1 MKLLNIIRIVKKSS
15 HTERDCVSA
24 LRLNSAPVSVAA
36 RKRGIPSLVACVGS
50 SSRRPKSV
58 QVALSDTDLFDS
70 EDSFAWPSDCW
81 LPPSFVDSLSCP
93 QSGRSGRRFLVPFS
107 LEDSQLSNSFMCGS
121 YRSGSRR
128 KAFTL
133 VELLVVIA
141 IIGILVGLLLPAV
154 QAAREAARRMQCS
167 NNLKQIGLATH
178 NFESAFKF
186 LPPAFIG
193 DNSDAVNSWPTWN
206 AIILPYVEAGNQYSL
221 IDTHYRVADWPVL
234 AYQTQLPFYLCPS
247 RPPAVLSVGDFAT
260 PGGSLTDY
268 AASFGTAAL
277 YINSIGA
284 IIPAV
289 PESITTDAAGKPY
302 LQKWKAQTRWASLTD
317 GTSNTTIFGEKHI
330 RPNSLRGKN
339 EDRSAFS
346 AVRNTHR
353 RMMGLY
359 QSGSTIEERPL
370 LPSTAQTPPLA
381 NSSFGSAHAGLCQ
394 FVLGD
399 GSVQS
404 LSNTTDLTVLTRLVV
419 RNDGEVVT
427 INN

>member
-1 MKLLNIIRIVKKSS
+1 MS
-15 HTERDCVSA
+15 
-24 LRLNSAPVSVAA
+24 RLFFFRSV
-36 RKRGIPSLVACVGS
+36 RPTR
-50 SSRRPKSV
+50 SRR
-58 QVALSDTDLFDS
+58 
-70 EDSFAWPSDCW
+70 
-81 LPPSFVDSLSCP
+81 
-93 QSGRSGRRFLVPFS
+93 G
-107 LEDSQLSNSFMCGS
+107 
-121 YRSGSRR
+121 
-128 KAFTL
+128 FTL

-178 NFESAFKF
+178 NFESSFKF

-206 AIILPYVEAGNQYSL
+206 ALILPYVEAGNQYNL
-221 IDTHYRVADWPVL
+221 IDTHYRVADWPAA

-247 RPPAVLSVGDFAT
+247 RPPAVLSIGDFAT

-277 YINSIGA
+277 YVNSTGA
-284 IIPAV
+284 IIPAI
-289 PESITTDAAGKPY
+289 PESIVTDAAGKPY
-302 LQKWKAQTRWASLTD
+302 LKKGKAQTTWASLSD

-330 RPNSLRGKN
+330 RPNSLRGRN

-353 RMMGLY
+353 RMMGRFV
-359 QSGSTIEERPL
+359 SGSTVENRPL
-370 LPSTAQTPPLA
+370 LPPNAQTPTLA

-404 LSNTTDLTVLTRLVV
+404 FSINTDLDVLTRFVT
-419 RNDGEVVT
+419 RNDGQVVSLG
-427 INN
+427 N

>member
-1 MKLLNIIRIVKKSS
+1 MSRLLFFSS
-15 HTERDCVSA
+15 FRPNRTR
-24 LRLNSAPVSVAA
+24 
-36 RKRGIPSLVACVGS
+36 RG
-50 SSRRPKSV
+50 
-58 QVALSDTDLFDS
+58 
-70 EDSFAWPSDCW
+70 
-81 LPPSFVDSLSCP
+81 
-93 QSGRSGRRFLVPFS
+93 
-107 LEDSQLSNSFMCGS
+107 
-121 YRSGSRR
+121 
-128 KAFTL
+128 FTL

-178 NFESAFKF
+178 NFESSFRF

-206 AIILPYVEAGNQYSL
+206 ALILPYVEAGNQYGL
-221 IDTHYRVADWPVL
+221 IDTHYRVADWPAA

-247 RPPAVLSVGDFAT
+247 RPSAVLSIGDFAT

-277 YINSIGA
+277 YVNSTGA
-284 IIPAV
+284 IIPAI
-289 PESITTDAAGKPY
+289 PESIVTDAAGKPY
-302 LQKWKAQTRWASLTD
+302 LKKWKAQTTWASLSD

-330 RPNSLRGKN
+330 RPNSLRGRN

-353 RMMGLY
+353 RMMGRY
-359 QSGSTIEERPL
+359 VSGSTVENRPL
-370 LPSTAQTPPLA
+370 LPPNAQTPTLA

-404 LSNTTDLTVLTRLVV
+404 FSINTDLDVLTRFVT
-419 RNDGEVVT
+419 RNDGQVVSLG
-427 INN
+427 N

>member
-1 MKLLNIIRIVKKSS
+1 MSKTFSN
-15 HTERDCVSA
+15 
-24 LRLNSAPVSVAA
+24 AA
-36 RKRGIPSLVACVGS
+36 G
-50 SSRRPKSV
+50 RP
-58 QVALSDTDLFDS
+58 FI
-70 EDSFAWPSDCW
+70 
-81 LPPSFVDSLSCP
+81 
-93 QSGRSGRRFLVPFS
+93 G
-107 LEDSQLSNSFMCGS
+107 
-121 YRSGSRR
+121 R

-154 QAAREAARRMQCS
+154 QAAREAARRIQCS

-178 NFESAFKF
+178 NFEGAFKF

-206 AIILPYVEAGNQYSL
+206 AIIMPYVEAGNQYNL

-247 RPPAVLSVGDFAT
+247 RPPAVLSIGDFAT
-260 PGGSLTDY
+260 PGGALTDY

-277 YINSIGA
+277 YVNSTGA
-284 IIPAV
+284 IIPAI
-289 PESITTDAAGKPY
+289 PERITTDAAGKPY
-302 LQKWKAQTRWASLTD
+302 LEKWKAQTRSSSLTD

-330 RPNSLRGKN
+330 RPNSLRGRN

-353 RMMGLY
+353 RMMGRY
-359 QSGSTIEERPL
+359 QSGTTIEERPL
-370 LPSTAQTPPLA
+370 LPPNSQTPPLA

-404 LSNTTDLTVLTRLVV
+404 LSITTDLTVLTRLVM
-419 RNDGEVVT
+419 RNDGEVV
-427 INN
+427 NVGN